1 MKAEFNL
8 TGDLGKPASVLIE
21 RVCNGAW
28 ALVEPIRAVYKARME
43 NWSKGIEL
51 EGQLQRENKLI
62 QAEAEQERLR
72 LQADFRIEAERL
84 RHQQSLNTLALKASY
99 YLKADAQ
106 PEKISPDW
114 LELYIDKGK
123 RVHDEHFQEIWAK
136 LLADEA
142 NEPGTYSKRTLSILQ
157 DMESSDAKALQALSR
172 FTCILTTS
180 DNTTARC
187 PIIWNM
193 AASPLYQEYGLKYEK
208 IRDLESIGLISIA
221 DYSHLFGT
229 NDKEL
234 KNFAITVE
242 YFSDSET
249 ITFKDNT
256 HQKMVRIGSVM
267 LTKWGAELIR
277 VCEPGEEVPEFLQ
290 RALKVMLGKSERI

>member
-1 MKAEFNL
+1 MELGHQSCHGEFR
-8 TGDLGKPASVLIE
+8 GYLGSA
-21 RVCNGAW
+21 
-28 ALVEPIRAVYKARME
+28 
-43 NWSKGIEL
+43 
-51 EGQLQRENKLI
+51 
-62 QAEAEQERLR
+62 LR
-72 LQADFRIEAERL
+72 LTWETLDL
-84 RHQQSLNTLALKASY
+84 RLALF
-99 YLKADAQ
+99 AQ
-106 PEKISPDW
+106 EK
-114 LELYIDKGK
+114 
-123 RVHDEHFQEIWAK
+123 RH
-136 LLADEA
+136 
-142 NEPGTYSKRTLSILQ
+142 
-157 DMESSDAKALQALSR
+157 
-172 FTCILTTS
+172 TCILTTS
-180 DNTTARC
+180 DNITARC